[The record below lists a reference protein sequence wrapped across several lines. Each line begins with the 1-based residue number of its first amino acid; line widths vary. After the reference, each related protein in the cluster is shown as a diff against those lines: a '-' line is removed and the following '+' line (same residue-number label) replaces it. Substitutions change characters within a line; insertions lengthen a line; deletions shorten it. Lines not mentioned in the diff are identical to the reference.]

1 MKKLLLLIV
10 ILLSVTNF
18 LNAQSCATSAGWT
31 TMASI
36 PGATVGS
43 TNYNT
48 NPTSI
53 RYSSFAFSIGNMGY
67 IGGGMYPING
77 QNATGATYW
86 RSDFWE
92 YNPSS
97 NSWTQK
103 ADIINYYSVNV
114 SNTYSATTNN
124 GGIIEARGFSVGGK
138 GYFIGG
144 RTRNNSGGIIYSG
157 YFQEY
162 DPASNTW
169 TDRAS
174 ALNSACDLVYCKAP
188 ATFTINGVAY
198 VGSAQTSSN
207 TANGCNYNNNAV
219 YNQSR
224 KWYRFDQNTMT
235 FSNIP
240 DYPGT
245 LQVNPVGF
253 GGKNKGFLIERN
265 ELWKYDPSA
274 NTWTN
279 TQCFYPN
286 NVYTNNQAS
295 FTIGDFA
302 YIGGGFTESNN
313 YGSANFYEYNMVL
326 EKFTGAA
333 SSTSNL
339 GSTTWNIPWS
349 SGLSEIAA
357 FSIGNKGYFYG
368 GLSGANNGPYQVG
381 GALYEF
387 TPQGSQKN
395 IRVQL
400 QSGSLC
406 KGSTFNVTAIDL
418 PCYNSYPSDNV
429 FTAQLSDA
437 NGFFSNASP
446 TVIGTST
453 ASSSYTNTFS
463 ATIPAGTPSGSRY
476 RIRVVASNPY
486 TIGYDNGYD
495 ITISDPGSAGTI
507 SHPYSVPYPSELAS
521 DQIASSAAANGAS
534 SYLWQSSTDNSSW
547 GTPITGANQATY
559 PLAGANQN
567 DIYFRRGAILA
578 CLATVYTPSVL
589 LRVYSAS
596 NNRLNGSISGT
607 VRSNNGVGVFGITI
621 TAQKNVGLSGS
632 PQSKTYTTTT
642 DQTGAYTI
650 PNIFYGDLN
659 NGDPSSVA
667 FTITA
672 SKAGH
677 TFTPAT
683 NTATLSLSIPSV
695 GSKDFTDLSTYSV
708 AGKVTQTCANCEV
721 GFQTDSLNGVQL
733 GVTKNGVILPSSTTG
748 ASVYGR
754 YANTFTDPGTYKFTP
769 SKTGHRFNPSQQD
782 VTISNTD
789 VSGINFADTTQYT
802 ISGVLRAGANEIIG
816 SAQLE
821 FTDTVAGRTTKFKK
835 IVNTAADG
843 SFSVTLP
850 ARKYKMR
857 MNTFTPTGMGTDI
870 AVNDLLT
877 WFNTTLKDSSYINID
892 TSNQTFNLTYHRA
905 PVLVIDN
912 LPDTSCGNYIV
923 FKQDEA
929 RAFTVKVYEGNTV
942 HNCLLSYDSVST
954 VKINT
959 NVHVKDVN
967 QILSYVPVN
976 GLAQVQLLGGSPN
989 IVAPFDKFFNV
1000 NYTDR
1005 YNRVATNLS
1014 RNVKVLGLTADP
1026 GTFTTVSPS
1035 VPILILHAPPGD
1047 QSSSFWEQTQTT
1059 ETAMRFSALT
1069 DKTTG
1074 AFADVKIGASFETG
1088 IGFVTE
1094 TSIWANVNASISNS
1108 QRVNKATEAILSSS
1122 TTVGYATQPNGGDVY
1137 VGGALNLCYSVAH
1150 EIQYA
1155 SACTLGIKN
1164 SLAVAPKGFATTYTY
1179 SESFITETLI
1189 PSLQFIADNNSDSS
1203 SKYTNQIKVWEQVI
1217 ANNNAN
1223 KERAEFV
1230 RNRSFDGNAGPITE
1244 STTSSST
1251 QSSSLEFEVEIDRS
1265 MAISAG
1271 VEIGGSG
1278 FNGGVNIDLKMTT
1291 GNSETNTNTSST
1303 TMGYTLDDDDAGDY
1317 FSVDVKKD
1325 PVYNTPVFVLVAGTA
1340 SCPAEP
1346 IAQSRDRV
1354 QLSIPT
1360 PEIRNIPGNGEALFQ
1375 LQLQNTSESRETRT
1389 CFLTFNQSSNPNGA
1403 LVTIGGSPVTSN
1415 ISYTIPYLGSQTVT
1429 VAVRKSASSNIY
1441 SYEGLEFTL
1450 SDACEGGVER
1460 SNTISAYFQSPCSD
1474 LILNAPVNNWIAK
1487 SSNNNILPV
1496 EFTGYN
1502 LSNLQSVAL
1511 EYAQAGRGDWR
1522 TDTTI
1527 YQNFIS
1533 NPTSSILNWNIA
1545 DIADGEYDIRMKL
1558 NCVSGSGYTQRLTGI
1573 IDRESPRLLG
1583 LPKPTD
1589 RNYVSGDEISM
1600 TYSENLQTNNLN
1612 TNKVTMT
1619 RMLDGTDIPVQ
1630 VSGYQNK
1637 VMIVP
1642 LTNINTFAT
1651 GEAIRVISTQMA
1663 DIYENESAI
1672 SDTFL
1677 FNVGASVA
1685 TNSNR
1690 KVTLSN
1696 VVASKRA
1703 IFENSGDSLQIKF
1716 SVPTASAY
1724 NTMIHY
1730 LVSGSAAF
1738 ESDYNNSFSSGQ
1750 NLTTEFNGTQGT
1762 INIPANATSAILRI
1776 KPIADDNL
1784 EANETVN
1791 IRLLSG
1797 GDYKLGPDSLIVITD
1812 TIKNDDL
1819 NQPEITL
1826 GDVPRT
1832 YPTGYCAT
1840 ATDNSLAKPY
1850 IWNVPTTLPAGY
1862 CTTLMDNAS
1871 TRPYVWNVPTTLP
1884 AGYCGI
1890 QMDNSLVKTNSTPT
1904 EVIPTTLPTGYCV
1917 AEALSMG
1924 DEQIF
1929 AMSFG
1934 SMNNV
1939 QAENCTTGYTDYFPS
1954 IAPITVYLNETVPF
1968 SVLTDECDG
1977 PGYYSSGMSIFI
1989 DYNRDGVFDNTT
2001 EKIYTTNGVT
2011 LSPNTRAG
2019 NVVIPANATLGLT
2032 KMRVVVSEM
2041 VPSPGSCGDLGY
2053 GEVEDYAV
2061 RILKPAPTLPTGY
2074 CFAEAQAM
2082 ADEQIYSV
2090 SFGSMNN
2097 VQNEN
2102 CTTGY
2107 TDYSASIAP
2116 PTVHLNEAIPFSVLT
2131 DECDNAP
2138 YYPSGMSIFID
2149 YNRDGAFD
2157 DLTEKVYTTNGTMNS
2172 PNTRS
2177 GNVVIPSN
2185 AKPGL
2190 TKMRV
2195 VVSESVPSPGSCGYV
2210 GYGEVEDYAL
2220 MIDSTLAPSILADEQ
2235 IFAVTF
2241 GTMNNTQTENCSSNY
2256 TDYSPVIA
2264 APVVTIGESVPFS
2277 VLTDECDAGPYFA
2290 SGLSVFIDY
2299 NRDGDFDDANEQV
2312 YTTTATSISPNW
2324 RSANI
2329 VIPTDAAQGL
2339 TKMRIVVAEG
2349 VVSPGSCI
2357 NLGYGEVED
2366 YSIMIHGIPTPQ
2378 SINDD
2383 QQIFAVNFGSMNNV
2397 QSENCGSNYTDY
2409 STTVTAPVVTTGTNV
2424 PFSVLTDECDAAPYY
2439 SSGMSIF
2446 IDYNRDGDFDDSGEK
2461 AYTTYGTAISPN
2473 TRAGNIYIPTD
2484 ATLGLTKMRVVVQEG
2499 DIAPASC
2506 SSFGYGEVEDYA
2518 IMIHNVSP
2526 VQTVLDDEQIKAVSF
2541 GSMNNVQSDNCNT
2554 NYTDYSSSV
2563 TVPTVF
2569 FGESVPFSVITDE
2582 CDNAPYYASGMS
2594 IFIDYNRDGDFN
2606 DLGEKAYTTNE
2617 TTISPNTRSGEIVI
2631 PENATRGLTKM
2642 RVVVAE
2648 GIASPDACIPMGYG
2662 EVEDYGVIIMD
2673 GSAAKIC
2680 QGGTAVLSANDQ
2692 IDGQSVYSYVWK
2704 LGNNIIGTSRNITI
2718 NAAGTYTLKVYT
2730 ANGFSGASIP
2740 YVVTATAPPS
2750 SDLFVAVCPSQL
2762 PYSWNGINYNT
2773 TGNYNRTISNA
2784 NGCDSIVN
2792 LHFTVKSNSY
2802 AVETISA
2809 IDTYEWHGT
2818 VYDASTNAAT
2828 WTGVNAAGCDS
2839 IVTLNLTIIPICVP
2853 VERVYDIIACNS
2865 YTWHGI
2871 RFTNSVNGIEW
2882 TTLNYRGCD
2891 STEIL
2896 NLTIKRS
2903 TTSTTNMSVCA
2914 NQMPYLWNNTIYSVA
2929 GTYTKRLT
2937 NVAGCDSM
2945 AKLILVVKSSS
2956 SSISNVPVCA
2966 NELPYNWNGMNYN
2979 TSGTYVQTFTNAAG
2993 CDSSA
2998 TIVLTVKS
3006 VSNSNTNVS
3015 ICSSQLPFVWN
3026 GLTLTAT
3033 GTYSASFNNV
3043 NGCDSLAI
3051 LNLTIRQVSNVVET
3065 IDYIGVSY
3073 TWHGTV
3079 FTASNHSATWTGI
3092 NAAGCDSI
3100 VLLDLTLTNNCVPT
3114 QKTFNV
3120 TACNSYIWHGI
3131 RLTTSSTLEWVGVNA
3146 GGCDSVEILNLTI
3159 NNLSPTAS
3167 PSTITQTLVSNV
3179 CGARVYRYVAS
3190 AVTNAVGYTWTLPI
3204 SVGGIAGVAVD
3215 SGDVSNSRVILVR
3228 YASTLAAFTTDSVK
3242 VKAFSA
3248 CGATA
3253 NRSAKLSNTLFTV
3266 PAAPTSITITPILTN
3281 VCVGKRYRFTAPS
3294 LPIATSTT
3302 VAANGYKWIFTGVLG
3317 ASIDSGD
3324 ANSKVIT
3331 VTFSSSA
3338 AAATGDSVKLYYTS
3352 TCGNGLTKA
3361 TKLTNTLLNV
3371 PAAPSVTVT
3380 AVQTDVCGVRKYRYA
3395 ASALPA
3401 ATTTAAAA
3409 NGWSWS
3415 LPAEGLVG
3423 STGTLDSGTVNS
3435 QVIVV
3440 RYSSNAASA
3449 AGDTIRVRYISTC
3462 GLGAEKATKLTNTVL
3477 DVPTAPTVT
3486 VTAIQ
3491 PSVCGARKYRYAAS
3505 ALALATTTTGA
3516 ASGWL
3521 WSLPAEGTVGSTGT
3535 LDSGSVNS
3543 QVIVVSYT
3551 SNAAA
3556 AAGDTIR
3563 VRYTSDCGL
3572 GMVKATKLTNTILS
3586 APTAPASITIA
3597 LVTDKCGE
3605 RVYRYTAPVFPAAT
3619 TSTGAPTGY
3628 LWSMPI
3634 GNVGATGMLDS
3645 GSVTSQVIRIR
3656 YSSNAAAATGDS
3668 IKVMYTSACGN
3679 TANKAQKL
3687 TNVAATILVAPTSL
3701 TGLTSVCSAVGTPTR
3716 LLYTASF
3723 VSGAASYQ
3731 WTLPSGAVLDSGAN
3745 GLKIKLHYVFVGT
3758 NDSIY
3763 VQAIG
3768 ANGCIGAKKVVK
3780 LITTGCATPAY
3791 SRTEM
3796 PVKQM
3801 AIPKAMK
3808 VQVYPNPTTSLFNLF
3823 VETSGQ
3829 SRIVKAK
3836 IFDVSGR
3843 LVQTFTFNA
3852 DETVAFGSALKAG
3865 IYLLQL
3871 IEGSETKTVRVVKY

>member
-10 ILLSVTNF
+10 ILLSVSNF

-36 PGATVGS
+36 PGATFGS
-43 TNYNT
+43 PNYNT
-48 NPTSI
+48 NPTSM
-53 RYSSFAFSIGNMGY
+53 RNSSFAFSIGNKGY
-67 IGGGMYPING
+67 IGGGQYPISG
-77 QNATGATYW
+77 QFATVAAYF

-92 YNPSS
+92 YDPFS
-97 NSWTQK
+97 NAWSQK
-103 ADIINYYSVNV
+103 ADIINSYSVNA

-144 RTRNNSGGIIYSG
+144 RTRNNSGGITYSG

-162 DPASNTW
+162 DPVNNTW
-169 TDRAS
+169 TNRAN
-174 ALNSACDLVYCKAP
+174 ALSSACDLVYCKAP

-207 TANGCNYNNNAV
+207 TANGCYYNNNAV
-219 YNQSR
+219 YNVSR

-235 FSNIP
+235 FSSIP

-253 GGKNKGFLIERN
+253 GGKNKGFLIEKN
-265 ELWKYDPSA
+265 ELWKYNDTT

-279 TQCFYPN
+279 TLGNYAN
-286 NVYTNNQAS
+286 NVYTNNQAA
-295 FTIGDFA
+295 FTIGDYA

-313 YGSANFYEYNMVL
+313 YGSANFYEYNMVQ
-326 EKFTGAA
+326 EKFSGAQ
-333 SSTSNL
+333 SSSNNI
-339 GSTTWNIPWS
+339 GATTWNIPWS

-368 GLSGANNGPYQVG
+368 GVSGANNGYQIN

-395 IRVQL
+395 IRTDLLVPTN
-400 QSGSLC
+400 LC
-406 KGSTFNVTAIDL
+406 KGSTFNIQATDY
-418 PCYNSYPSDNV
+418 PCYNSFPSNNV

-453 ASSSYTNTFS
+453 ASSSYYSIFS
-463 ATIPAGTPSGSRY
+463 ATIPSSTPSGSRY
-476 RIRVVASNPY
+476 RIRVVASSPY
-486 TIGYDNGYD
+486 TISYDNGNP

-521 DQIASSAAANGAS
+521 DQIASSAAASGVS

-547 GTPITGANQATY
+547 TTIPGADQATY
-559 PLAGANQN
+559 PLPGTNQN
-567 DIYFRRGAILA
+567 DIYFRRGANLA
-578 CLATVYTPSVL
+578 CLATVYTAPVQ

-596 NNRLNGSISGT
+596 NNRLNGTISGT
-607 VRSNNGVGVFGITI
+607 VRSNNGVGVYGITI

-667 FTITA
+667 FTITP
-672 SKAGH
+672 SKSGH

-695 GSKDFTDLSTYSV
+695 GSKDFTDLATYSV
-708 AGKVTQTCANCEV
+708 AGKVTQTCASCEV

-769 SKTGHRFNPSQQD
+769 SKTGHRFNPGQQD

-802 ISGVLRAGANEIIG
+802 ISGMLRAGANEIIG

-835 IVNTAADG
+835 IVNTSLDG

-857 MNTFTPTGMGTDI
+857 MNTFTPTGLGADI

-892 TSNQTFNLTYHRA
+892 TSNQTYNLTYHRA

-929 RAFTVKVYEGNTV
+929 KAFTVKVYEGTTL

-967 QILSYVPVN
+967 QILSYTPVN

-989 IVAPFDKFFNV
+989 IVAPYDKFFNV

-1047 QSSSFWEQTQTT
+1047 QSTSFWEQTQTT

-1069 DKTTG
+1069 DKTRG
-1074 AFADVKIGASFETG
+1074 AFAEVKIGAKFETG

-1094 TSIWANVNASISNS
+1094 SSVWANASASISNR
-1108 QRVNKATEAILSSS
+1108 QTVKNATEAILSSS

-1137 VGGALNLCYSVAH
+1137 VGGAMNLCYSVAH

-1155 SACTLGIKN
+1155 SGCTLGIKN

-1223 KERAEFV
+1223 KDRAEFV

-1291 GNSETNTNTSST
+1291 GNSSTNTNTSST

-1346 IAQSRDRV
+1346 IAQSRDNV

-1375 LQLQNTSESRETRT
+1375 LHLQNTSESRETRT
-1389 CFLTFNQSSNPNGA
+1389 YFLTFNQSSNPNGA

-1450 SDACEGGVER
+1450 SDACEGGVAK

-1474 LILNAPVNNWIAK
+1474 LILNAPVNNWVAK

-1511 EYAQAGRGDWR
+1511 EYAHAGRGDWR

-1545 DIADGEYDIRMKL
+1545 RIADGSYDIRMKL
-1558 NCVSGSGYTQRLTGI
+1558 NCVSGSGYTQRLSGI
-1573 IDRESPRLLG
+1573 IDREAPSLFG
-1583 LPKPTD
+1583 LPQPTD
-1589 RNYVSGDEISM
+1589 RSYISGDEISM
-1600 TYSENLQTNNLN
+1600 SYSENLQTNNLN

-1642 LTNINTFAT
+1642 LTNINSFAT
-1651 GEAIRVISTQMA
+1651 SEVIRVVSKQIA
-1663 DIYENESAI
+1663 DIYGNESAV

-1696 VVASKRA
+1696 VVATKRA

-1716 SVPTASAY
+1716 SVPTASAF
-1724 NTMIHY
+1724 NTVVHY

-1776 KPIADDNL
+1776 KPIADDEL
-1784 EANETVN
+1784 EANETVK

-1797 GDYKLGPDSLIVITD
+1797 GDYKLGADSLIVITD

-1819 NQPEITL
+1819 NQPEITM
-1826 GDVPRT
+1826 GDIPRT
-1832 YPTGYCAT
+1832 APTGYCAT
-1840 ATDNSLAKPY
+1840 VTDNNLAKPY
-1850 IWNVPTTLPAGY
+1850 VWNVPTTLPAGY
-1862 CTTLMDNAS
+1862 CTTLMDYAS
-1871 TRPYVWNVPTTLP
+1871 IRPYVWNVPTTLP
-1884 AGYCGI
+1884 AGYCAI

-1904 EVIPTTLPTGYCV
+1904 EVIPTTLPTGYCY
-1917 AEALSMG
+1917 AESSSMG

-1929 AMSFG
+1929 AVNFG

-1939 QAENCTTGYTDYFPS
+1939 QAENCTTGYTDYSAS
-1954 IAPITVYLNETVPF
+1954 ITPTTVYLNETVPF

-1977 PGYYSSGMSIFI
+1977 SWYYSSGMSIFI
-1989 DYNRDGVFDNTT
+1989 DYNRDGIFDDAT

-2011 LSPNTRAG
+2011 ASPNTRSG
-2019 NVVIPANATLGLT
+2019 NVVIPSSATLGLT

-2041 VPSPGSCGDLGY
+2041 VASPGSCGEMGY

-2061 RILKPAPTLPTGY
+2061 MILKPVPTLPTGY
-2074 CFAEAQAM
+2074 CYAEAPAM
-2082 ADEQIYSV
+2082 GDEQIYSV

-2116 PTVHLNEAIPFSVLT
+2116 PTVHLNETVPFSVFT
-2131 DECDNAP
+2131 DECDGYY

-2149 YNRDGAFD
+2149 YNRDGNFD
-2157 DLTEKVYTTNGTMNS
+2157 ENTEKAYTTNGTTTS

-2177 GNVVIPSN
+2177 GNVVIPAN
-2185 AKPGL
+2185 ATPGL

-2195 VVSESVPSPGSCGYV
+2195 VVSESNLSPSSCGNM
-2210 GYGEVEDYAL
+2210 GYGEVEDYAV
-2220 MIDSTLAPSILADEQ
+2220 MIDASPAPSILTDEQ

-2241 GTMNNTQTENCSSNY
+2241 GTMNNTQAENCSSNY
-2256 TDYSPVIA
+2256 TDYTSSIT
-2264 APVVTIGESVPFS
+2264 APVVSVGETVPFS
-2277 VLTDECDAGPYFA
+2277 VLTNECDAAPYYA
-2290 SGLSVFIDY
+2290 SGMSVYIDY
-2299 NRDGDFDDANEQV
+2299 NRDGDFDDANEKA
-2312 YTTTATSISPNW
+2312 YTTSATTMSPNT
-2324 RSANI
+2324 RSGNI
-2329 VIPTDAAQGL
+2329 TIPTDAAQGL

-2349 VVSPGSCI
+2349 VTSPGSCI

-2383 QQIFAVNFGSMNNV
+2383 QQIFAVSFGSMNNV
-2397 QSENCGSNYTDY
+2397 QSENCSSNYTDY
-2409 STTVTAPVVTTGTNV
+2409 SSTVTAPVVTTGTYV

-2461 AYTTYGTAISPN
+2461 AYTTNRTAISPN
-2473 TRAGNIYIPTD
+2473 TRSGNIYIPTD

-2506 SSFGYGEVEDYA
+2506 ISLGYGEVEDYA
-2518 IMIHNVSP
+2518 IMIHNVPP
-2526 VQTVLDDEQIKAVSF
+2526 VQSVLDDEQIKAVSF
-2541 GSMNNVQSDNCNT
+2541 GSMNNEQSDNCNT

-2563 TVPTVF
+2563 TVPTVL
-2569 FGESVPFSVITDE
+2569 FGESVPFSIVTDE
-2582 CDNAPYYASGMS
+2582 CDNAPYYTSGMS

-2606 DLGEKAYTTNE
+2606 DLGEKAYTTNG
-2617 TTISPNTRSGEIVI
+2617 TTMSPNTRSGEIVI
-2631 PENATRGLTKM
+2631 PTNATRGLTKM

-2662 EVEDYGVIIMD
+2662 EVEDYGVMIMD
-2673 GSAAKIC
+2673 GAAAKIC

-2692 IDGQSVYSYVWK
+2692 IDGQPVYSYVWK

-2718 NAAGTYTLKVYT
+2718 NAAGTYSLKVYT

-2740 YVVTATAPPS
+2740 YVVTATAPPT
-2750 SDLFVAVCPSQL
+2750 SDLYIAVCPSQL

-2802 AVETISA
+2802 YVETISA
-2809 IDTYEWHGT
+2809 IDTFEWHGV
-2818 VYDASTNAAT
+2818 VYDASTNAPI
-2828 WTGVNAAGCDS
+2828 WTGTNATGCDS
-2839 IVTLNLTIIPICVP
+2839 IVNLHLTIIPRCVP
-2853 VERVYDIIACNS
+2853 IERIYDIIACNA

-2871 RFTNSVNGIEW
+2871 RFTNSVSGVEW

-2896 NLTIKRS
+2896 NLTINRS
-2903 TTSTTNMSVCA
+2903 STSTTNVSVCA
-2914 NQMPYLWNNTIYSVA
+2914 SQMPYLWNNTIYTTA
-2929 GTYTKRLT
+2929 GTYTKRFN
-2937 NVAGCDSM
+2937 NVVGCDST
-2945 AKLILVVKSSS
+2945 AKLILVVKSLS
-2956 SSISNVPVCA
+2956 SSITNVPVCA
-2966 NELPYNWNGMNYN
+2966 NEMPYTWNGTVYN
-2979 TSGTYVQTFTNAAG
+2979 TGGTYVKTFANALG
-2993 CDSSA
+2993 CDSTA
-2998 TIVLTVKS
+2998 TLVLTVKPI
-3006 VSNSNTNVS
+3006 SNSNTNLS
-3015 ICSSQLPFVWN
+3015 LCSNQLPFVWN
-3026 GLTLTAT
+3026 GFTLTAT
-3033 GTYSASFNNV
+3033 GTYSKNFNNAY
-3043 NGCDSLAI
+3043 GCDSLAT
-3051 LNLTIRQVSNVVET
+3051 LYLTVKLVSNVTET
-3065 IDYIGVSY
+3065 VNVTGTSY
-3073 TWHGTV
+3073 TWHGTR
-3079 FTASNHSATWTGI
+3079 FTTSNHSATWVGT

-3100 VLLDLTLTNNCVPT
+3100 VTLDLTLTNNCVPT
-3114 QKTFNV
+3114 QKTYNV

-3131 RLTTSSTLEWVGVNA
+3131 RSTTSTTLEWVGVNA
-3146 GGCDSVEILNLTI
+3146 GGCDSIEVLYLTI

-3167 PSTITQTLVSNV
+3167 PASITQTLVSNV
-3179 CGARVYRYVAS
+3179 CGARVYRYEATS
-3190 AVTNAVGYTWTLPI
+3190 VTNANGYAWTLPI
-3204 SVGGIAGVAVD
+3204 SVGGITGVVVD
-3215 SGDVSNSRVILVR
+3215 SGDVANSRILLVR

-3248 CGATA
+3248 CGSTA
-3253 NRSAKLSNTLFTV
+3253 NRSAKLINTLFTV
-3266 PAAPTSITITPILTN
+3266 PAAPASITITPIVTN

-3294 LPIATSTT
+3294 LPIATTTT
-3302 VAANGYKWIFTGVLG
+3302 VAASGYQWVFTGVLG

-3324 ANSKVIT
+3324 VNSKVIT
-3331 VTFSSSA
+3331 VIFSSSA
-3338 AAATGDSVKLYYTS
+3338 AAATGDSVKLCYTS
-3352 TCGNGLTKA
+3352 TCGNGLYKA
-3361 TKLTNTLLNV
+3361 SKLTNTLLAT
-3371 PAAPSVTVT
+3371 PAAPTVIVT
-3380 AVQTDVCGVRKYRYA
+3380 AVQTTVCGARKYRYA

-3409 NGWSWS
+3409 NGWYWS

-3423 STGTLDSGTVNS
+3423 ITGTLDSGTVNS

-3440 RYSSNAASA
+3440 SYTSNAAAS
-3449 AGDTIRVRYISTC
+3449 AGDSIRVRFTSIC
-3462 GLGAEKATKLTNTVL
+3462 GLGAEKATKLTNTAL
-3477 DVPTAPTVT
+3477 GVPATPTVT
-3486 VTAIQ
+3486 VTAVQ
-3491 PSVCGARKYRYAAS
+3491 TNVCSVRRYRYSAS
-3505 ALALATTTTGA
+3505 ALSVATTTVGA

-3521 WSLPAEGTVGSTGT
+3521 WSLPEGPNGSTGT
-3535 LDSGSVNS
+3535 IDSGNVNS
-3543 QVIVVSYT
+3543 QTIIVAYT

-3556 AAGDTIR
+3556 VAGDTIR
-3563 VRYTSDCGL
+3563 VRYTSGCGL
-3572 GMVKATKLTNTILS
+3572 GEVKATKLTNTVLG
-3586 APTAPASITIA
+3586 APAAPASVTIA
-3597 LVTDKCGE
+3597 LVSDICGA
-3605 RVYRYTAPVFPAAT
+3605 RIYRYTVPALTAAT
-3619 TSTGAPTGY
+3619 TTTGAPTGY
-3628 LWSMPI
+3628 LWSMPF
-3634 GNVGATGMLDS
+3634 GTVGSTGVLDS
-3645 GSVTSQVIRIR
+3645 GTVTSQVIRIR
-3656 YSSNAAAATGDS
+3656 YSSNAVAATGDS
-3668 IKVMYTSACGN
+3668 IKVMYTSSCGN
-3679 TANKAQKL
+3679 SPSKAQKL
-3687 TNVAATILVAPTSL
+3687 SNVAATILTAPSTL
-3701 TGLTSVCSAVGTPTR
+3701 TGTTSICSVVGTATSNRYIASAVT
-3716 LLYTASF
+3716 
-3723 VSGAASYQ
+3723 
-3731 WTLPSGAVLDSGAN
+3731 GAVSYFWSIPTGAVIDSGSN
-3745 GLKIKLHYVFVGT
+3745 GLKIKVRFLTAGA

-3763 VQAIG
+3763 VQAVG
-3768 ANGCIGAKKVVK
+3768 TNGCYGTKKVLK
-3780 LITTGCATPAY
+3780 LVTTGCVTPSY
-3791 SRTEM
+3791 TRGESV
-3796 PVKQM
+3796 PVKNTITDPM
-3801 AIPKAMK
+3801 SVSI
-3808 VQVYPNPTTSLFNLF
+3808 YPNPTTSNYQLF
-3823 VETSGQ
+3823 VKTKNVNTVIAS
-3829 SRIVKAK
+3829 V
-3836 IFDVSGR
+3836 FDAQGR
-3843 LVQTFTFNA
+3843 LMNTFKFNST
-3852 DETVAFGSALKAG
+3852 ETIAFGNELKAG
-3865 IYLLQL
+3865 VYMVEL
-3871 IEGSETKTVRVVKY
+3871 IEGKEVKTVRVVKY